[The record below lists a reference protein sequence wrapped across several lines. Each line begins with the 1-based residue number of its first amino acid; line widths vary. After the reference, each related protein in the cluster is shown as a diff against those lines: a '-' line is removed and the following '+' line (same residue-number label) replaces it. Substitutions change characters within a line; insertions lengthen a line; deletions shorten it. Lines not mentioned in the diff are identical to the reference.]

1 MAFNDQR
8 FTRSTLAFNSGQ
20 VVLDGPTD
28 TNGPAIFSYASATDA
43 IATVTAANYF
53 APAVY
58 DLAIGDIIIIE
69 ASDSNGMYVVDAV
82 NRTAGTITIVSF
94 GPVGTVGTANLQNG
108 AVTAIKLAS
117 DAVETA
123 KILNANVTLAKL
135 ASGIAPSHVVKY
147 AAEVTTVGGSATE
160 AFTVTGVAAT
170 DLVFVQ
176 VKNDGT
182 NNRTVLS
189 AAATLNT
196 ITVIFS
202 GDPGAD
208 LVLYYQVLR
217 AAS

>member
-8 FTRSTLAFNSGQ
+8 FTRQTLAFNSGR
-20 VVLDGPTD
+20 VTIDGPAY
-28 TNGPAIFSYASATDA
+28 TNGPALFSYASSTDA
-43 IATVTAANYF
+43 IATVIAANYF
-53 APAVY
+53 ADVVY
-58 DLAIGDIIIIE
+58 DLAVGDLIFID
-69 ASDSNGMYVVDAV
+69 ASDADGIYLVNAVD
-82 NRTAGTITIVSF
+82 RDAGTVSVVSY
-94 GPVGTVGTANLQNG
+94 GPSGAVGTANLQDG
-108 AVTAIKLAS
+108 AVTALKLAS

-147 AAEVTTVGGSATE
+147 AAEVTTAGGSATE

-176 VKNDGT
+176 VKDDGT